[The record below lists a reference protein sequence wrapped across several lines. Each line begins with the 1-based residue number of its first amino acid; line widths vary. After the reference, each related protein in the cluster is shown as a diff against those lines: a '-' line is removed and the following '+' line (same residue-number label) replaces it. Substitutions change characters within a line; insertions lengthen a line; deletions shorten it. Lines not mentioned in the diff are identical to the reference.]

1 MTVWRGLRA
10 AVLFGVAGSCA
21 AQGCGESLPGVKRT
35 IQSARYAIAFVTL
48 PDPVP
53 VGQHFIVA
61 FAVCPRGNATMPDS
75 VRVDAT
81 MPAHRHGM
89 NYRPSVSS
97 PQPGIY
103 RGEGLMFHMPGRWDL
118 TFDLV
123 FAGATERLATT
134 LHIE

>member
-1 MTVWRGLRA
+1 MTASHAVA
-10 AVLFGVAGSCA
+10 ALCFAVAAGG
-21 AQGCGESLPGVKRT
+21 AQACGGGLPGVKRT
-35 IQSARYAIAFVTL
+35 VENARYTVAFVTL

-53 VGQHFIVA
+53 VGRHFIVA
-61 FAVCPRGNATMPDS
+61 FAVCPRGGAKLPES

-81 MPAHRHGM
+81 MPEHRHGM

-123 FAGATERLATT
+123 SAVATERLTGT
-134 LHIE
+134 LRIE